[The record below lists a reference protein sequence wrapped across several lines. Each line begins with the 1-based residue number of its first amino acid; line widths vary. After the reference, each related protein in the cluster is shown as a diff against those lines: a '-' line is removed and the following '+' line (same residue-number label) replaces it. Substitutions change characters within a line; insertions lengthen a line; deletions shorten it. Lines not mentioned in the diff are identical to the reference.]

1 MTRDQ
6 FISIFFIALLIFVV
20 YQIFHIFS
28 PFVRAIFW
36 ASILV
41 FACYPI
47 YIKLRKALDNRSFLA
62 AVLMTLALFLI
73 TVPTGIFITYN
84 ITGQA
89 IELYQSASDYV
100 REGRLEQLIEQV
112 KASTI
117 FQNLTNNAIFQWE
130 PLKQDVSEW
139 VLNTARTVGNF
150 AMLQSS
156 VVTRNIFLVFLN
168 VLLTFVLVFVLFKD
182 GEKVYEFI
190 YQITPLEKASKKNI
204 FGQINETFSAVIRG
218 QLLTAVAQASIAGI
232 IFWILGIRLPL
243 FFAALTFFTSMIPIL
258 GASAVWLPL
267 VVYLL
272 IQGANV
278 KAGVLFL
285 FGVLVISL
293 VDNVLKPILIGERT
307 KLPYFLLFFGILGG
321 IKIYGL
327 VGIFVAPVVLSLFF
341 ALIKIYEEKYL

>member
-6 FISIFFIALLIFVV
+6 FISIVFIALLIFIV

-47 YIKLRKALDNRSFLA
+47 YIKLRQALKGHATLA
-62 AVLMTLALFLI
+62 SVLMTLALFLI
-73 TVPTGIFITYN
+73 TVPVGIFIAYN
-84 ITGQA
+84 VTGQA
-89 IELYQSASDYV
+89 VELYQSASDYV
-100 REGRLEQLIEQV
+100 REGRLLQLIEQV
-112 KASTI
+112 KSSAVFHKVTTSVY
-117 FQNLTNNAIFQWE
+117 QWE
-130 PLKQDVSEW
+130 PLEQDISDW
-139 VLNTARTVGNF
+139 LLNTARSVGNF
-150 AMLQSS
+150 AVLQST
-156 VVTRNIFLVFLN
+156 VVTKNIFLVFLN

-190 YQITPLEKASKKNI
+190 YQIAPLEKASKKNI

-218 QLLTAVAQASIAGI
+218 QLLTAVVQASIAGI
-232 IFWILGIRLPL
+232 IFWVLGIRLPL

-258 GASAVWLPL
+258 GASAVWIPL
-267 VVYLL
+267 VIYLV
-272 IQGANV
+272 IQDSMI
-278 KAGVLFL
+278 KAAILFF
-285 FGVLVISL
+285 FGLLVISM

-321 IKIYGL
+321 IKVYGL
-327 VGIFVAPVVLSLFF
+327 VGIFIAPVVLSLFF
-341 ALIKIYEEKYL
+341 ALVKIYEEKYL